1 MYTPEFRGKQYNQG
15 NLPNSLNDED
25 VRNQSCNKIWAVL
38 YLTHFQKQLK
48 KFGMWWNGTVFL
60 KWWQNFAKNTN
71 DKIDLFIT
79 VLFLLEWYT
88 ISNSSLKQQRQQHWN
103 VISN

>member
-38 YLTHFQKQLK
+38 PNSFPQTVKEIWDVVKRNSIFERVTKFCQK
-48 KFGMWWNGTVFL
+48 
-60 KWWQNFAKNTN
+60 
-71 DKIDLFIT
+71 
-79 VLFLLEWYT
+79 Y
-88 ISNSSLKQQRQQHWN
+88 
-103 VISN
+103 